1 MWVSGQ
7 GKLVITFTC
16 CQSDPGSIN
25 LVAAQVRPMSNFAN
39 LSPTWHWS
47 LDSCLTTFICYLLIL
62 TFIFLYLHSLKKF
75 SRFCNRCMVNA
86 GIDQYNCYNF
96 DKSLNIRIRCCSCV
110 LQIRLGK
117 ANKRKFAFCLDVF
130 ASVSCAGASVTRP
143 GPVGGLMS
151 LVWCSRAQNRKQVFI
166 RWRSELLTE

>member
-1 MWVSGQ
+1 
-7 GKLVITFTC
+7 
-16 CQSDPGSIN
+16 
-25 LVAAQVRPMSNFAN
+25 
-39 LSPTWHWS
+39 
-47 LDSCLTTFICYLLIL
+47 
-62 TFIFLYLHSLKKF
+62 
-75 SRFCNRCMVNA
+75 MVNA

-96 DKSLNIRIRCCSCV
+96 DIKSLNIRIRCCSCV

-151 LVWCSRAQNRKQVFI
+151 LVWCSSAQNRKQVFI
-166 RWRSELLTE
+166 RRRIKKVTRYRA